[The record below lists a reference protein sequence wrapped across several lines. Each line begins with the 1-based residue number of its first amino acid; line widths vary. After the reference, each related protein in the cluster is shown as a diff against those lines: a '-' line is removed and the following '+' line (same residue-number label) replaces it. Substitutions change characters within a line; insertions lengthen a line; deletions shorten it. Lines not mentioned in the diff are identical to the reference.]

1 MIYFSLKGDY
11 TKKLKRKGYVSVII
25 LPQSN
30 STVETATFINT
41 CSSRSTTLLVM
52 LWHDVK
58 VNSKITFF
66 KVSNFPLNKFL

>member
-1 MIYFSLKGDY
+1 MQSFCALNIFFTKAGINPRKMIYFSLKGDY

-52 LWHDVK
+52 L
-58 VNSKITFF
+58 
-66 KVSNFPLNKFL
+66 